1 MSLPRPER
9 MPPSILLKYVKE
21 QYDRL
26 AEISP
31 LIPPKIIGLF
41 NAKFGNDKYKDITKP
56 EECNTL
62 EKVEAYNIPSAP
74 PNTPRSIVTD
84 LGIETTVPILD
95 NPELSVS

>member
-1 MSLPRPER
+1 MSLPRAER
-9 MPPSILLKYVKE
+9 MPPSILLKYIKE

-31 LIPPKIIGLF
+31 LVPPKIIGLF

-62 EKVEAYNIPSAP
+62 EKVEAYNKRTPETP
-74 PNTPRSIVTD
+74 PNTPIRSVYSGVNVT
-84 LGIETTVPILD
+84 VVD
-95 NPELSVS
+95 NPEINFIV